1 MFSLLEDNKS
11 NIKLSLARIGILS
24 YVTVWLFVYC
34 ILYMRC
40 AINCVHFWIFCVIF
54 WLYSYHIFTIFTFN
68 MHVQNLAVPHQKLIC
83 ICKLMTINFSQA
95 TKEKFES
102 QSATTT
108 TTNPGIFVL
117 HFPISF
123 SCSCINS
130 MHNWKTNSYQVT
142 LFLQYTVNK
151 HFIFTKTLQK
161 SWGKLSDR
169 KVLHQV
175 WR

>member
-1 MFSLLEDNKS
+1 
-11 NIKLSLARIGILS
+11 
-24 YVTVWLFVYC
+24 
-34 ILYMRC
+34 
-40 AINCVHFWIFCVIF
+40 
-54 WLYSYHIFTIFTFN
+54 

-83 ICKLMTINFSQA
+83 ICILMTIRSTFINVNKVYLLYCKCTTFNFSQA

-102 QSATTT
+102 QSAKTT
-108 TTNPGIFVL
+108 TTNPGIFVF

>member
-83 ICKLMTINFSQA
+83 ICILMTIRSTF
-95 TKEKFES
+95 
-102 QSATTT
+102 
-108 TTNPGIFVL
+108 
-117 HFPISF
+117 
-123 SCSCINS
+123 IN
-130 MHNWKTNSYQVT
+130 
-142 LFLQYTVNK
+142 VNK
-151 HFIFTKTLQK
+151 VHLLYTKQLLISHKRQRKSLKVSLQQQQQQTLAYLFFTFQYP
-161 SWGKLSDR
+161 SH
-169 KVLHQV
+169 VHA
-175 WR
+175 